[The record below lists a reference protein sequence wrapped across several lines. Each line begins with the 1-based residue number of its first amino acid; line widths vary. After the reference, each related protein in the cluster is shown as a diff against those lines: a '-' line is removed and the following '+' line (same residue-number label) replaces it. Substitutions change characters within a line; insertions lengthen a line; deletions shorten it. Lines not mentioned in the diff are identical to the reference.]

1 MKLSGRFLI
10 LLFFFGITCEIN
22 SQYNFNVI
30 RTLGET
36 NHEIVSASYSD
47 DGAYI
52 LTTAFDSSI
61 IVWNADRRTIYRTIT
76 GLKGRPNMAVF
87 TPDNEFVL
95 SGGKDNMVSKWDLGT
110 LPVKTVETFE
120 GYNGPVKSIDI
131 SPDGKYMATGS
142 AGGIIKIWDLKSA
155 TLIFDLKGPN
165 KTKDI
170 NSVAFSPDGK
180 IIASGGADGQ
190 VILWNSVNGV
200 MSGSQPG
207 QKGINKICFSPDGKL
222 LACCGYDNDI
232 LIWQLPGLT
241 NKIVLKGH
249 KNWVHAIDF
258 SPDSK
263 CLISGGRDQ
272 YIILWDVTSG
282 NILRKSEKQ
291 SNIVMNLDFNPAGP
305 DFISSDFQS
314 ELIEK
319 WALSGFN
326 ESQWKSPAGTAFAQA
341 QDVSPAVSQQTAS
354 HNAAT
359 NAGQRSDNNS
369 MIEIFS
375 PVLVQ
380 GKVIHDKNNITLV
393 GRVSDPQGINT
404 FLINRNVVKLSE
416 GGIFQHNVNLSKGE
430 NSLDLVAIN
439 NKGIMNEQK
448 FVVDCIAENA
458 AAGSMEF
465 PEIAK
470 ARYFALLIGINEYQH
485 DEINDLQNPV
495 KDVQNL
501 YNVLVSEY
509 TFNQEN
515 IILLKNPTYDELAL
529 TLEDLGKKLSGNDNL
544 LIFYAGHG
552 YYDEKAKI
560 GYWLPSDAARNSR
573 IKWFSNTSL
582 RDLLTGIETK
592 HTLLIA
598 DACFS
603 GAIFRTRAAF
613 AEIPQG
619 IQKLYEIPSRKAMT
633 SGIFSEEV
641 PDESEFIKFLVKK
654 LDENKESFL
663 PSEILFSNLKPAVM
677 SNSSNI
683 PQYGVIQN
691 VGDEGGGDFI
701 FVHK

>member
-1 MKLSGRFLI
+1 M
-10 LLFFFGITCEIN
+10 
-22 SQYNFNVI
+22 
-30 RTLGET
+30 
-36 NHEIVSASYSD
+36 
-47 DGAYI
+47 
-52 LTTAFDSSI
+52 
-61 IVWNADRRTIYRTIT
+61 
-76 GLKGRPNMAVF
+76 
-87 TPDNEFVL
+87 
-95 SGGKDNMVSKWDLGT
+95 
-110 LPVKTVETFE
+110 
-120 GYNGPVKSIDI
+120 
-131 SPDGKYMATGS
+131 
-142 AGGIIKIWDLKSA
+142 
-155 TLIFDLKGPN
+155 
-165 KTKDI
+165 
-170 NSVAFSPDGK
+170 
-180 IIASGGADGQ
+180 
-190 VILWNSVNGV
+190 
-200 MSGSQPG
+200 
-207 QKGINKICFSPDGKL
+207 
-222 LACCGYDNDI
+222 
-232 LIWQLPGLT
+232 
-241 NKIVLKGH
+241 
-249 KNWVHAIDF
+249 
-258 SPDSK
+258 
-263 CLISGGRDQ
+263 
-272 YIILWDVTSG
+272 
-282 NILRKSEKQ
+282 
-291 SNIVMNLDFNPAGP
+291 
-305 DFISSDFQS
+305 
-314 ELIEK
+314 
-319 WALSGFN
+319 
-326 ESQWKSPAGTAFAQA
+326 
-341 QDVSPAVSQQTAS
+341 
-354 HNAAT
+354 
-359 NAGQRSDNNS
+359 
-369 MIEIFS
+369 
-375 PVLVQ
+375 
-380 GKVIHDKNNITLV
+380 
-393 GRVSDPQGINT
+393 
-404 FLINRNVVKLSE
+404 
-416 GGIFQHNVNLSKGE
+416 
-430 NSLDLVAIN
+430 
-439 NKGIMNEQK
+439 
-448 FVVDCIAENA
+448 
-458 AAGSMEF
+458 
-465 PEIAK
+465 IAK

-501 YNVLVSEY
+501 YNVLVSKY

-613 AEIPQG
+613 AEIPQS

>member
-1 MKLSGRFLI
+1 
-10 LLFFFGITCEIN
+10 
-22 SQYNFNVI
+22 
-30 RTLGET
+30 
-36 NHEIVSASYSD
+36 
-47 DGAYI
+47 
-52 LTTAFDSSI
+52 
-61 IVWNADRRTIYRTIT
+61 
-76 GLKGRPNMAVF
+76 
-87 TPDNEFVL
+87 
-95 SGGKDNMVSKWDLGT
+95 MVSKWDLGAM
-110 LPVKTVETFE
+110 PPKIVETFE
-120 GYNGPVKSIDI
+120 GYSGPVQSIAI
-131 SPDGKYMATGS
+131 SPDGRYMATGS
-142 AGGIIKIWDLKSA
+142 SGGSVRIWDLRSA
-155 TLIFDLKGPN
+155 NIVFDLKGPDKN
-165 KTKDI
+165 KDI
-170 NSVAFSPDGK
+170 FSVAFSPDGK
-180 IIASGGADGQ
+180 ILASGGADGKI
-190 VILWNSVNGV
+190 ILWNTSNGI
-200 MSGSQPG
+200 MTASQSG
-207 QKGINKICFSPDGKL
+207 QKGGIKHISFSPDGKL
-222 LACCGYDNDI
+222 VASCGYEKDI
-232 LIWQLPGLT
+232 FVWQLPALS
-241 NKIVLKGH
+241 NKVVLKGH
-249 KNWVHAIDF
+249 KDWVLAADF
-258 SPDSK
+258 TPDSK
-263 CLISGGRDQ
+263 YLLSGGWDK
-272 YIILWDVTSG
+272 YIILWEVAAG
-282 NILRKSEKQ
+282 KILYKSDKQ
-291 SNIVMNLDFNPAGP
+291 ANIVTNLDFNPASP
-305 DFISSDFQS
+305 DFISSNFQS
-314 ELIEK
+314 EQIEK
-319 WALSGFN
+319 WALSGFD
-326 ESQWKSPAGTAFAQA
+326 ETQWKGSTGTTAAKIPDVTPPAG
-341 QDVSPAVSQQTAS
+341 QQTA
-354 HNAAT
+354 NQNVAA
-359 NAGQRSDNNS
+359 NVGQQTGVSS

-375 PVLVQ
+375 PVPVQ
-380 GKVIHDKNNITLV
+380 GKVVQNKNSITLV

-404 FLINRNVVKLSE
+404 FLINRIVVKLSE
-416 GGIFQHNVNLSKGE
+416 GGVFQYSLNLSKGE
-430 NSLDLVAIN
+430 NQLDLVAIN
-439 NKGIMNEQK
+439 NKGIMSEQK
-448 FVVDCIAENA
+448 LVVDCTAENA
-458 AAGSMEF
+458 AAGGMEF

-485 DEINDLQNPV
+485 DEINDLQNPI

-501 YNVLVSEY
+501 YNVLVSKY
-509 TFNQEN
+509 TFNPEN
-515 IILLKNPTYDELAL
+515 IILLKNPTCDELAL

-573 IKWFSNTSL
+573 IKWFSNTFL

>member
-1 MKLSGRFLI
+1 MKCRYCFFILFL
-10 LLFFFGITCEIN
+10 LTGINGKIN
-22 SQYNFNVI
+22 SQFNFNVI

-36 NHEIVSASYSD
+36 NHQIVTASYSN
-47 DGAYI
+47 DGSYI
-52 LTTAFDSSI
+52 ITSGSDSSI
-61 IVWNADRRTIYRTIT
+61 IVWNADRRTIHRTIT
-76 GLKGRPNMAVF
+76 GLQGRPNAAVF
-87 TPDNEFVL
+87 TPGNEFVL
-95 SGGKDNMVSKWDLGT
+95 AGGGDNKISKWDIGVIPPIIVQTYEGFSGT
-110 LPVKTVETFE
+110 VQ
-120 GYNGPVKSIDI
+120 SIAI

-142 AGGIIKIWDLKSA
+142 AGGTVRIWDLRSA
-155 TLIFDLKGPN
+155 NIVFDLKGSDKN
-165 KTKDI
+165 KDI

-180 IIASGGADGQ
+180 ILASGGDEGKI
-190 VILWNSVNGV
+190 ILWNTSNGIITA
-200 MSGSQPG
+200 SQPG
-207 QKGINKICFSPDGKL
+207 QKCIKRISFSPDSKFV
-222 LACCGYDNDI
+222 ASCGHENDI
-232 LIWQLPGLT
+232 FVWQLPALS
-241 NKIVLKGH
+241 NKVVLKGH
-249 KNWVHAIDF
+249 KNWVLAADF
-258 SPDSK
+258 TPDSK
-263 CLISGGRDQ
+263 YLLSGGWDK

-282 NILRKSEKQ
+282 KILYKSDKQ
-291 SNIVMNLDFNPAGP
+291 SNIVTNLDFNPASP
-305 DFISSDFQS
+305 DFISSNYQS
-314 ELIEK
+314 EMIEK
-319 WALSGFN
+319 WALSGFD
-326 ESQWKSPAGTAFAQA
+326 ETQWKGLATGAVKIP
-341 QDVSPAVSQQTAS
+341 DVSSSVNQQTSNQNTAV
-354 HNAAT
+354 NV
-359 NAGQRSDNNS
+359 GQMGGNNS

-375 PVLVQ
+375 PVPVQ
-380 GKVIHDKNNITLV
+380 GKVVHDKNSITLV
-393 GRVSDPQGINT
+393 GRVSDSQGINT
-404 FLINRNVVKLSE
+404 FLVNRNVVKLSE
-416 GGIFQHNVNLSKGE
+416 GGVFQYSLNLLKGE
-430 NSLDLVAIN
+430 NQLDLVAIN

-448 FVVDCIAENA
+448 LVVDCIAENA
-458 AAGSMEF
+458 AAGGMEF

-485 DEINDLQNPV
+485 DEINDLQNPI

-501 YNVLVSEY
+501 YNVLVSKY
-509 TFNQEN
+509 TFNPEN
-515 IILLKNPTYDELAL
+515 IILLKNPTCDELAL

-573 IKWFSNTSL
+573 IKWFTNTSL

-641 PDESEFIKFLVKK
+641 PDESEFIKYLVKK
-654 LDENKESFL
+654 LEENKENFL